1 MSWQIPPAAPLPIRE
16 RAVVDGSPEV
26 EALMLR
32 ALSLLDPALAR
43 FARAERRRAALLR
56 FWRGITAHLSTR
68 ITEWVAAAFMLQLGW
83 TLYTPPDVL
92 PGQPAWAI
100 LTQILYETTWG
111 MVMLTI
117 SALRVLA
124 LGVNGTYA
132 GFRFSP
138 HVRALTAFLGCG
150 IWLQVVLSLWLSQ
163 VPGTALG
170 TYRIILALECW
181 NLWRAGLDVGYV
193 ERRRAD
199 AP

>member
-1 MSWQIPPAAPLPIRE
+1 MPWKIPPAAPLPIRD
-16 RAVVDGSPEV
+16 RPVVDGSAEV

-32 ALSLLDPALAR
+32 ALSRLDPVLAR
-43 FARAERRRAALLR
+43 FARAERRRAAILR
-56 FWRGITAHLSTR
+56 FWRGITAHLATR

-83 TLYTPPDVL
+83 TLYMPPDVL
-92 PGQPAWAI
+92 PGQPAWAL
-100 LTQILYETTWG
+100 LTQILFETTWG
-111 MVMLTI
+111 MVMLAI
-117 SALRVLA
+117 AALRVLA
-124 LGVNGTYA
+124 LSINGTYQ

-181 NLWRAGLDVGYV
+181 NLWRAGLDVGFV